1 MQRKMPK
8 AAVHILKPDN
18 AGLKVSLKEGAKKD

>member
-1 MQRKMPK
+1 MPK

-18 AGLKVSLKEGAKKD
+18 AGLRVSLKEGAKKD